1 MMSAASSPNADTDQ
15 TGFINQ
21 LTHYHW
27 LLDQK
32 RRAFKKAN
40 RTAYKAT
47 KFGLIALGI
56 YLFITW

>member
-1 MMSAASSPNADTDQ
+1 MSAASSPNAETDQ
-15 TGFINQ
+15 TGLVNK

-27 LLDQK
+27 IIDHN

-47 KFGLIALGI
+47 KFGLVGLAIV
-56 YLFITW
+56 LFIVW